1 MKRTHLPLP
10 GHSGGGN
17 FYDKYGSRNP
27 IERHLVRRFLEDL
40 GALVDQTGAS
50 HIHEVGCGEGVLI
63 ASLARPGRTLCASD
77 CSMEVIRKAA
87 QRHGNLNPPIVFE
100 AVALEHL
107 DSKRH
112 GAQLIVCCE
121 VLEHV
126 SDPVGALARLQC
138 LAQPYLLASVP
149 REPLWRLL
157 NMLRLKY
164 LPVFGNT
171 PGHQHH
177 WSTASF
183 VSLLNQHFHVLEVR
197 RPLPWIMALCRSNRA
212 SAELHRARERSKPAC
227 EPDSG
232 AVFRFSKNL
241 LRLTP

>member
-10 GHSGGGN
+10 DHSGGGN

-87 QRHGNLNPPIVFE
+87 QRHGNLKPPIVFE

-107 DSKRH
+107 DFKRH
-112 GAQLIVCCE
+112 GAQLIICCE

-126 SDPVGALARLQC
+126 SDPVGALGRLQY

-149 REPLWRLL
+149 REPLWCLL

-164 LPVFGNT
+164 LPDFGNT

-197 RPLPWIMALCRSNRA
+197 RPLPWTMALCRANRA
-212 SAELHRARERSKPAC
+212 SAELHRARERS
-227 EPDSG
+227 EPPSEFNSGQFSDSESIRC
-232 AVFRFSKNL
+232 A
-241 LRLTP
+241 